1 MCSVKL
7 IEYIFSAL
15 SVCSKP
21 CDQPFPRTKIYFFL
35 LSVFVDELIFTP
47 KIMTFLP
54 NAVPGNEK
62 LPCLSNPIPL
72 PESPYLSISVISVN
86 LTAPNKQFPSVG

>member
-1 MCSVKL
+1 M
-7 IEYIFSAL
+7 A
-15 SVCSKP
+15 
-21 CDQPFPRTKIYFFL
+21 
-35 LSVFVDELIFTP
+35 
-47 KIMTFLP
+47 FLP

-86 LTAPNKQFPSVG
+86 LTAPNKQFWILADVNVFTYLINNKNIYYFCMKKCALLLL